1 VDHKILSRPT
11 ANGVLKQAGLPKH
24 FQTRQGQAGAFLRKN
39 PRIFRD
45 EE

>member
-11 ANGVLKQAGLPKH
+11 ANGALKQAGLPKH
-24 FQTRQGQAGAFLRKN
+24 FQTRHGQAGPLLRKN
-39 PRIFRD
+39 PRVLHD